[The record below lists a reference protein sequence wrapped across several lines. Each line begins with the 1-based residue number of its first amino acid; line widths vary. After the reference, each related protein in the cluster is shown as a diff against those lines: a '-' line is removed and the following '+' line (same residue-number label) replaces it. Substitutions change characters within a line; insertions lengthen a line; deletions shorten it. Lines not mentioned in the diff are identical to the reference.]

1 MLGIDD
7 AAYISILLVTELE
20 LPPKIQGSII
30 KVGVRDR
37 AYKKFQKSRAYL
49 PKIR

>member
-1 MLGIDD
+1 ML
-7 AAYISILLVTELE
+7 L
-20 LPPKIQGSII
+20 KIYKRYPFLFSFWGKKIGSII